1 MWRWLCGTPP
11 EPPDPVADPVHHTI
25 LAVEIEDFAAPD
37 RTNMHR
43 LTLRAGLY
51 GAFLRA
57 LAESGVAWGECYHAD
72 FGDGVLV
79 LVPAD
84 YPKAVFSELVPGAL
98 TASLAEHNHSCRPP
112 ERIRL
117 RLVLHAGEVSYDAHG
132 TTGCAIVHAFR
143 LLNSGVL
150 KKAMARSDGD
160 LALIASAWYREE
172 IIRHS
177 PLSRP
182 DRYHSV
188 VVQEKETTARAWIRI
203 FGPDESGLV
212 DRWCDDRALG

>member
-1 MWRWLCGTPP
+1 MG
-11 EPPDPVADPVHHTI
+11 
-25 LAVEIEDFAAPD
+25 IEDFAAPE

-51 GAFLRA
+51 RAFPQA
-57 LAESGVAWGECYHAD
+57 LAESGVSWGECYHAD

-84 YPKAVFSELVPGAL
+84 YPKAVFSELVPSAL
-98 TASLAEHNHSCRPP
+98 AASLAEHNRSSQPS

-132 TTGCAIVHAFR
+132 TTGCALVHAFR

-150 KKAMARSDGD
+150 KKAMAYSGGD

-182 DRYHSV
+182 DRYHPV

-203 FGPDESGLV
+203 VGPDESRHGGPW
-212 DRWCDDRALG
+212 RDDRALG